1 MSLLEGC
8 KGLER
13 FRTSGPYRAIVAT
26 FKYLL
31 TSGIFV
37 SLRGSGIV
45 SGGHESFS
53 NLGTLPMC
61 VMLIQVDRVVN
72 GRDCVLSGGYSR

>member
-1 MSLLEGC
+1 MTSPSITQRGTMMSSLEGC

-13 FRTSGPYRAIVAT
+13 FTTSGPYRAIVAS

-53 NLGTLPMC
+53 NLGTLK
-61 VMLIQVDRVVN
+61 LIE
-72 GRDCVLSGGYSR
+72 L